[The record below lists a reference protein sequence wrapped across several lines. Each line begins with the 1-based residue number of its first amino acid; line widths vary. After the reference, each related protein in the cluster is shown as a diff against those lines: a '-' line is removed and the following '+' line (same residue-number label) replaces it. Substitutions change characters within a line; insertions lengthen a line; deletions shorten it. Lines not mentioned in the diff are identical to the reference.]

1 MGYFYCALCSEEV
14 VLTTKLCKD
23 CDRIHK
29 LYILYGKD
37 ALNNAINKC
46 FLVGEKG
53 RETKITCVEKMV
65 KAIKD

>member
-37 ALNNAINKC
+37 TLKN
-46 FLVGEKG
+46 G
-53 RETKITCVEKMV
+53 
-65 KAIKD
+65 